1 MADDSTFSQRIKGD
15 CEDLALITLL
25 PSAAARMGAADPRRM
40 VVSGTRAS
48 TGNILCSWVGNFSL
62 FFCQSSLR
70 REERFKLVNGIG
82 GGHRGHAWEGVGGG
96 GGERDDARTMA
107 SF

>member
-25 PSAAARMGAADPRRM
+25 PSAAARMGAEDPRRM
-40 VVSGTRAS
+40 VVSGTQGTSCARRWV
-48 TGNILCSWVGNFSL
+48 ILL

-70 REERFKLVNGIG
+70 MEERFKLVNGIDGGHSGHAEG
-82 GGHRGHAWEGVGGG
+82 GGKGKRN
-96 GGERDDARTMA
+96 DARTLA
-107 SF
+107 HH